1 MTMAMLS
8 LRKLLDEVRRALRVR
23 AAQGGHRRE
32 AELREILESAVSC
45 KGG

>member
-1 MTMAMLS
+1 MAIAMLS
-8 LRKLLDEVRRALRVR
+8 LRKLPDEVRRALRVR

-32 AELREILESAVSC
+32 ELREILESAVSC